1 MDRPEP
7 PATPDSAEA
16 LLAEVR
22 DNPDAWLLYLR
33 NSHQYIQ
40 DLEGS
45 LRAARAAE
53 QEYQTSI
60 AERDGIIRYQ
70 KEQLA
75 ADQKQITELEIEKRH
90 LAAAASPAVQISREA
105 PSPPPRAT
113 AKARTDDPTRP
124 LALVTPP
131 SSGTASLSEK
141 IPDPKEFDGTR
152 SDLRRFVQQIYG
164 KMNANADRFPQ
175 ATNRMTYV
183 AGRLT
188 GSAYALML
196 PKIRYGIPQ
205 FVDYPQMLEYLE
217 RAFGD
222 PDRAQNAQN
231 KLFQLRQK
239 NLDFSAYF
247 SEFQRLALEGEMP
260 ESALTPLLFQ
270 GISRELQDML
280 LHNPPPS
287 QEFSAYASHLQKLN
301 NRYRQHQQQ
310 VARKPQ
316 NPPVRTTHATYTS
329 ATTPNMPD
337 RRISSPRPATL
348 NTAPT
353 YEPMDLSLQRNP
365 AANGRRERGECFR
378 CGSKNHR
385 VALCPEPDT
394 RPFAPFRTRDSH
406 QSPSPPTAHQ
416 SLRMSSPQIPRPV
429 SPSRSSTHQIASPP
443 SGLNYPLNG
452 MSLN

>member
-7 PATPDSAEA
+7 PSTPDSAEA
-16 LLAEVR
+16 LVAEVQR
-22 DNPDAWLLYLR
+22 DPDAWLLYLR
-33 NSHQYIQ
+33 NNHQYLQ
-40 DLEGS
+40 SLEGRLS
-45 LRAARAAE
+45 DARTTE
-53 QEYQTSI
+53 QELQISV

-75 ADQKQITELEIEKRH
+75 ADQRQITQLEVEKSH
-90 LAAAASPAVQISREA
+90 LAIAASPAVQTPREA
-105 PSPPPRAT
+105 TALPLRAT
-113 AKARTDDPTRP
+113 AEARADDPTRP
-124 LALVTPP
+124 PTPVTPP
-131 SSGTASLSEK
+131 RSGTASLSEK

-164 KMNANADRFPQ
+164 KMNANADRFPL

-196 PKIRYGIPQ
+196 PKIQYGIPQ

-217 RAFGD
+217 QAFGD

-247 SEFQRLALEGEMP
+247 SEFQRLALEGDMP

-287 QEFSAYASHLQKLN
+287 QEFSAYASHLQKLD

-310 VARKPQ
+310 VARNRQALPARTPLVSYASAVKPASSLDT
-316 NPPVRTTHATYTS
+316 R
-329 ATTPNMPD
+329 D
-337 RRISSPRPATL
+337 RRANSPRPAAP
-348 NTAPT
+348 NTTPT
-353 YEPMDLSLQRNP
+353 YESMDLSSQKTP
-365 AANGRRERGECFR
+365 IPNGRRERGECFR
-378 CGSKNHR
+378 CGSKSHR
-385 VALCPEPDT
+385 VAHCPEPDT
-394 RPFAPFRTRDSH
+394 RPFAPRR
-406 QSPSPPTAHQ
+406 SPSPPAAYQ

-429 SPSRSSTHQIASPP
+429 SPPRSPTHPIASPL
-443 SGLNYPLNG
+443 SSLSYPLNG